1 MPEHF
6 EAQLGLALLNHKD
19 KHYTEAYNQ
28 INHLV
33 SLYPDSAIVYAAR
46 AGMEKERKMME
57 PAEYDY
63 GEAIRLDPQNADYR
77 LARAELRIEMRRFVD
92 AREDLDEL
100 VKQGVNYA
108 TLTEYYQRLG
118 KKNKKRKRK

>member
-1 MPEHF
+1 
-6 EAQLGLALLNHKD
+6 
-19 KHYTEAYNQ
+19 
-28 INHLV
+28 
-33 SLYPDSAIVYAAR
+33 
-46 AGMEKERKMME
+46 MME
-57 PAEYDY
+57 PADYDY

-100 VKQGVNYA
+100 VKQGVNHA